1 MDLGQTLQI
10 IANIGV
16 LVGLVFLAMELSQ
29 NTDAMRSHRNEAE
42 ISAKSDRLLGLKNP
56 PG

>member
-29 NTDAMRSHRNEAE
+29 NTDAMRSHRNEA
-42 ISAKSDRLLGLKNP
+42 
-56 PG
+56 